1 MASKKISF
9 ALRQKQGTYIRQ
21 ENQSYQRL
29 KTLGLVPGVSF
40 FLSDLQVTK
49 QEGFGRFNLAGYYP
63 RKYRGKV
70 EPSGWYLLTNLSSKS
85 AAIKAFKQRS
95 GIEAMFRDGKTGGY
109 NLESTHSSG
118 QRLVALILLVAIAYT
133 CATFLG
139 RQFKHKKVQSY
150 IGRLKELRRLHQRH
164 SSFWIGLYGQLW
176 VGAMELLS
184 DLADDL
190 MRLKSA
196 QLPYFQRGLRVMK
209 LIQSTL

>member
-1 MASKKISF
+1 M
-9 ALRQKQGTYIRQ
+9 
-21 ENQSYQRL
+21 
-29 KTLGLVPGVSF
+29 PGVSF
-40 FLSDLQVTK
+40 FLEDIQVTK
-49 QEGFGRFNLAGYYP
+49 QLGFGRFNLAGYYF

-70 EPSGWYLLTNLSSKS
+70 EPSGWYLLINLSSKS

-95 GIEAMFRDGKTGGY
+95 GIEAMFRDCKTGGY

-118 QRLVALILLVAIAYT
+118 KRLIALILLIAIAYT
-133 CATFLG
+133 CATFVG
-139 RQFKHKKVQSY
+139 RHLKHKGVQNY

-176 VGAMELLS
+176 VGAMEFLS
-184 DLADDL
+184 DLADNF

-196 QLPYFQRGLRVMK
+196 KLPYFQRGLQVMR